1 MLVSGGYPGEYT
13 KGKRIEIGE
22 IPSGE
27 YRHTKTAFHSLVFA
41 EVVVFHCGTSLNGDE
56 LVTAGGR
63 VLAVSAVAPSL
74 EDALASVYAAIDK
87 ISFEGMV
94 YRRDIAHRQA
104 KFLLVGLAMLMLL
117 VEHWGTPNPLLKASR
132 TSRLAYR

>member
-1 MLVSGGYPGEYT
+1 LKSGKYHPV
-13 KGKRIEIGE
+13 R
-22 IPSGE
+22 
-27 YRHTKTAFHSLVFA
+27 YRHTTTAFYSLVFA

-63 VLAVSAVAPSL
+63 VLAVSAVASSL

-117 VEHWGTPNPLLKASR
+117 LEH
-132 TSRLAYR
+132 